1 MASKV
6 ENAAQDETEIDPLWW
21 KAVDPDFTGQKCLAK
36 LVSNVI
42 RHARKEPSRF
52 SSGRKVCE
60 RIVADMELEKEKF
73 NFVIEDLRC
82 EFRNVADLFGCD
94 ISEVKNEFARLF
106 AELGAAELKAE
117 ASKTPKTS
125 PPLWED
131 YNSRIHFPKN
141 QILDDLVYK
150 EVNFAM
156 GLWNKKA
163 ILTRR
168 RTVID

>member
-1 MASKV
+1 
-6 ENAAQDETEIDPLWW
+6 
-21 KAVDPDFTGQKCLAK
+21 
-36 LVSNVI
+36 
-42 RHARKEPSRF
+42 
-52 SSGRKVCE
+52 
-60 RIVADMELEKEKF
+60 MELEKEKF

-94 ISEVKNEFARLF
+94 VSE
-106 AELGAAELKAE
+106 
-117 ASKTPKTS
+117 
-125 PPLWED
+125 
-131 YNSRIHFPKN
+131 NSRIHFPKN